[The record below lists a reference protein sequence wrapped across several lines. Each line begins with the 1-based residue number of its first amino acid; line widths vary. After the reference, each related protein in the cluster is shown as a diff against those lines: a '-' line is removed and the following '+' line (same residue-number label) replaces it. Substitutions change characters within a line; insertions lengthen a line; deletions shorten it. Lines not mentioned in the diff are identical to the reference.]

1 MSDVEGRIEELKKAF
16 SSMNDDELLAYVRQ
30 IRADR
35 KVSKRIQR
43 TSAKKTRA
51 KSQTALRKILG
62 GLTQEQIKEMLENG

>member
-1 MSDVEGRIEELKKAF
+1 MSDIDGRIEELKKAF
-16 SSMNDDELLAYVRQ
+16 GSMSDDELLAYVRQ

-62 GLTQEQIKEMLENG
+62 GLTQEQIKEMLEK

>member
-1 MSDVEGRIEELKKAF
+1 MSDVDSRIEELKKAF
-16 SSMNDDELLAYVRQ
+16 GSMNDDELLAYVRQ

-62 GLTQEQIKEMLENG
+62 GLTKEQIKEMLENG